1 MNINQRIKEVRKAL
15 KMNQDEFAEVLLITQ
30 TGVSAIEIGR
40 RYPTDRNI
48 SLLCQK
54 LHVSEEWLRTGEGEM
69 FAHGESDFINGLVD
83 KYTMGEYGRKML
95 ETFVTLPK
103 AERDYFSTFV
113 HDFVEAYKLD
123 NAADEEADL
132 DREIKSTKKDHQHQN
147 ETRA

>member
-1 MNINQRIKEVRKAL
+1 MKERLKELRAALGVGQIEFSKRINVAQSTYAQFE
-15 KMNQDEFAEVLLITQ
+15 T
-30 TGVSAIEIGR
+30 GR
-40 RYPTDRNI
+40 REPRDIHI
-48 SLLCQK
+48 SQICTTFNVNE
-54 LHVSEEWLRTGEGEM
+54 HWLRTGEGEM
-69 FAHGESDFINGLVD
+69 FLAGNSELIDGLVE
-83 KYTMGEYGRKML
+83 KYDLGEYGRKML

-132 DREIKSTKKDHQHQN
+132 DREIQSTKKDSQHQK

>member
-40 RYPTDRNI
+40 RNLTDRNI

-69 FAHGESDFINGLVD
+69 FAHGECDFINGLVD
-83 KYTMGEYGRKML
+83 KYDLGVYGRKML

-132 DREIKSTKKDHQHQN
+132 DREIKSTKKDSQHQN